1 MWICRRCQRNL
12 SVSTLCQSIIDV
24 SIACV
29 SRNNVINF
37 FLLTSSRAVTEKHAF
52 YSCETVRNAV
62 TSQFIRDLKGTI
74 VSLFNEKTPLGK
86 NYVFDIRRTC
96 REVYDHTRRVLHQ
109 LDQGEQQVV
118 SKSQAQQHQQPNQS
132 TSKLAT
138 GYTSDESSSD
148 LADTIDSLDA
158 SEDKNV
164 ASSVKCTRGTCIESM
179 KKLASLRDSLLC
191 RICMDSDACTAF
203 FPCRHVVCC
212 SDCSLLCDSCPICRS
227 SIETTEK
234 IYLPVSSCGKNA
246 PNLDEYSSAHW
257 LPVAQF
263 TQVAS

>member
-1 MWICRRCQRNL
+1 M
-12 SVSTLCQSIIDV
+12 
-24 SIACV
+24 
-29 SRNNVINF
+29 
-37 FLLTSSRAVTEKHAF
+37 
-52 YSCETVRNAV
+52 

-109 LDQGEQQVV
+109 LDQGEQQTT
-118 SKSQAQQHQQPNQS
+118 SKNQSQVQHNQS
-132 TSKLAT
+132 TNIPVTSSKLTT
-138 GYTSDESSSD
+138 GETCDELSND
-148 LADTIDSLDA
+148 LESTIDSLDA
-158 SEDKNV
+158 SDDKNTP
-164 ASSVKCTRGTCIESM
+164 SSVKCTRTTCIEGM

-246 PNLDEYSSAHW
+246 PNLHDYSSSHCEK
-257 LPVAQF
+257 V
-263 TQVAS
+263 T